1 MIKQKLFYSL
11 SLIGLLIA
19 LSSCAQTRKSTSK
32 MSAVFVETQAEVY
45 PLLKGWEQNPF
56 MRLDIYVPEGG
67 SLSVSKFQFS
77 LNAEA
82 LSDIEGIK
90 IFNTGKEPAFS
101 DKNLLVTANP
111 ALKMEVPLTLS
122 LSPGWNYCWV
132 SVQLNGEAN
141 MDHLAEIH
149 LRSLVDAGG
158 KSYPIHENGKG
169 YSRRIGIAL
178 RKKGEDGVN
187 TYRIP
192 GICAT
197 DKSTL
202 IAVYDVRYDNS
213 RDLPANIDV
222 GMSRSTDGGKTWEPM
237 KIIMDMGAPADNS
250 GIGDPAVLFDPVSKK
265 IWVAA
270 LWSKGNRS
278 IAGSGPGL
286 SPDETGQFVL
296 VSSADDGQSWSAPQ
310 NITAEVK
317 DPKWHLFFQGPGNG
331 IAMQNG
337 TLVFPAQYWDEKGM
351 PYSTLIFS
359 TDHGMSW
366 QGKREGP
373 KSNTT
378 ESQLVETRAGTIML
392 NMRDNRGHFRSV
404 ATTDDLGKT
413 WTEHISSYHSLPDPV
428 CMASLIKAP
437 VQSATGTADY
447 LFFSN
452 CNNQLARKDMTIKAS
467 ADAGES
473 WPAKWQLL
481 IDERGSF
488 GYSAQTGI
496 DNHTIGLLYEGIREL
511 YFVRIPIK
519 DILKE
524 R

>member
-1 MIKQKLFYSL
+1 MKHKLFFSL
-11 SLIGLLIA
+11 SLTGLLIA
-19 LSSCAQTRKSTSK
+19 MASCAQMRRSGSNTN
-32 MSAVFVETQAEVY
+32 AVYVETLAEVY

-56 MRLDIYVPEGG
+56 MRLGIYVPNDKA
-67 SLSVSKFQFS
+67 LSVSKLQFTINS
-77 LNAEA
+77 DA
-82 LSDIEGIK
+82 LSDIESIQ
-90 IFNTGKEPAFS
+90 IFNTEKEPGFS
-101 DKNLLVTANP
+101 NKNLLAVAKP
-111 ALKMEVPLTLS
+111 SAFMEMPLSLS

-132 SVQLNGEAN
+132 SVQLSREAN
-141 MDHLAEIH
+141 MDHLAELH
-149 LRSLVDAGG
+149 LKALVDGAAG

-178 RKKGEDGVN
+178 RKKGEDGVH

-192 GICAT
+192 GICTT
-197 DKSTL
+197 DKGTL

-250 GIGDPAVLFDPVSKK
+250 GIGDPSILFDPVSRK

-270 LWSKGNRS
+270 LWSKGNHS

-296 VSSADDGQSWSAPQ
+296 VSSEDDGLNWSAPH

-317 DPKWHLFFQGPGNG
+317 NPKWHLFFQGPGNG

-359 TDHGMSW
+359 TDHGMTW

-378 ESQLVETRAGTIML
+378 ESQLVETRPGTIML

-428 CMASLIKAP
+428 CMASLIKTP
-437 VQSATGTADY
+437 VQTAAGIADY

-452 CNNQLARKDMTIKAS
+452 CNDQLARKDISIKAS

-481 IDERGSF
+481 VDERGSF

-496 DNHTIGLLYEGIREL
+496 DNHTIGLLYEGVREL
-511 YFVRIPIK
+511 FFIRIPIK